1 MKIRNIVLIIF
12 AMLFPLVCDAQSIST
27 NGLIVK
33 KNYLHYGIYNS
44 ENGNIYSITYKLYND
59 SDNVIWLWLEKD
71 DSSALSDSIRARRYF
86 YKRKGDFSLYNLAL
100 DGNVASMEQSVF
112 NIFVKRIGP
121 KEHFAIQVI
130 SKKEISESYQQK
142 IFKFLDKHVVALSE
156 KDLSRYIHD
165 LKCMDERIFF
175 KEEFISLF
183 LESLF

>member
-1 MKIRNIVLIIF
+1 MKIINIILFVFVLQ
-12 AMLFPLVCDAQSIST
+12 FPFVSNAQSIST
-27 NGLIVK
+27 NGLVVK
-33 KNYLHYGIYNS
+33 KDYLHYGVYNCDK
-44 ENGNIYSITYKLYND
+44 GNVYSVTYKLYND